1 MKKSFLNQNDKS
13 EVIERLRRLRMD
25 SQRHWGKMTP
35 HQAICHLND
44 SFKCKTGEIRG
55 SRTDNWFSRSVMKWV
70 ALQSPL
76 PWPHGIKTMPQFDQ
90 QIGGT
95 PPDDFERDRMQLE
108 AMIEIFC
115 EPLEPASLQP
125 HPIFG
130 QMAEAEWMRW
140 GYLHCDHHLRQFG
153 V

>member
-1 MKKSFLNQNDKS
+1 MKKTLLNQNDKA
-13 EVIERLRRLRMD
+13 EIIERLRRLRTD
-25 SQRHWGKMTP
+25 SARRWGKMTA

-44 SFKCKTGEIRG
+44 SFKCKTGERET
-55 SRTDNWFSRSVMKWV
+55 SRTDNWFTRSIMKWT

-76 PWPHGIKTMPQFDQ
+76 PWPHGIKTMPEFDQ

-95 PPDDFERDRMQLE
+95 PPEDFERDRIQLE
-108 AMIEIFC
+108 AMIEAFSHSS
-115 EPLEPASLQP
+115 ELTPSQP

-130 QMAEAEWMRW
+130 QMTKAEWMRW

>member
-1 MKKSFLNQNDKS
+1 MKKSFLNQNDKA
-13 EVIERLRRLRMD
+13 EIFERLRRMRAD
-25 SQRHWGKMTP
+25 SQRNWGKMTA

-44 SFKCKTGEIRG
+44 SFKCKTGERLG
-55 SRTDNWFSRSVMKWV
+55 ARTDNWFTRSIMKWV

-76 PWPHGIKTMPQFDQ
+76 PWPHGIKTMPEFDQ

-95 PPDDFERDRMQLE
+95 PPEDFERDRLQLE

-115 EPLEPASLQP
+115 QPAELTPSQP

-130 QMAEAEWMRW
+130 QMTEAEWMRW